1 MALVARLLRDG
12 VYFSECP
19 RFYRSSWDVAA
30 GRSLNNRLSIS
41 TSNRTVTSWHSQK
54 KAAAASN
61 P

>member
-1 MALVARLLRDG
+1 
-12 VYFSECP
+12 
-19 RFYRSSWDVAA
+19 
-30 GRSLNNRLSIS
+30 LSIS